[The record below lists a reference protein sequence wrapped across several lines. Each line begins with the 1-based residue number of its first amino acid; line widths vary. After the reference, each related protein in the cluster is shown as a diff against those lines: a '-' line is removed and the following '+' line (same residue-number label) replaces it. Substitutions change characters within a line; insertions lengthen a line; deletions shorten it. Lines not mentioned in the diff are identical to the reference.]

1 MTDMNIDSTDT
12 EDTDAMTSDTEVASL
27 SFGAAM
33 QELEAI
39 LRRVESEE
47 TDIDELADEL
57 KRAALL
63 LETCRAKIRRAEV
76 EVSQIVQT
84 LERPGEAETVEPKA
98 EVPADDP
105 SHADLGET
113 ASLFDT
119 GD

>member
-1 MTDMNIDSTDT
+1 MT
-12 EDTDAMTSDTEVASL
+12 EKDTEVESL

-33 QELEAI
+33 QELEGI

-84 LERPGEAETVEPKA
+84 LESPSETEAP
-98 EVPADDP
+98 VPDVASPP
-105 SHADLGET
+105 SDESSNANLGET

-119 GD
+119 SD